1 MSQKMLNF
9 DKETIK
15 VIKGDT
21 TSTVVVNG
29 VLTIV
34 GLPDEFFRLIILIL
48 MIFTFAQKVVADNHD
63 QNIVDKAKEIN
74 KKVKEKQAA
83 QKNNIDNETGS
94 VVVDEEPLP
103 LNDPFAGDASTA
115 SDIVT
120 ASTPTSSAVKLRSYK
135 LVGSFSAQDN
145 SFITLVDDNGEF
157 MTVELF
163 EEVLS
168 GVKLVDVNI
177 KRAVFENDGENKY
190 IIMNFKNQIR
200 EANEY

>member
-1 MSQKMLNF
+1 M
-9 DKETIK
+9 
-15 VIKGDT
+15 
-21 TSTVVVNG
+21 
-29 VLTIV
+29 
-34 GLPDEFFRLIILIL
+34 IL
-48 MIFTFAQKVVADNHD
+48 TFAQKVVADNHD

-94 VVVDEEPLP
+94 VVVKEEPLP

>member
-1 MSQKMLNF
+1 MN
-9 DKETIK
+9 
-15 VIKGDT
+15 
-21 TSTVVVNG
+21 
-29 VLTIV
+29 
-34 GLPDEFFRLIILIL
+34 FFRLIILVL
-48 MIFTFAQKVVADNHD
+48 VIFTFAQKVVADNHD

-120 ASTPTSSAVKLRSYK
+120 VSTPTSSAVKLRSYK
-135 LVGSFSAQDN
+135 LVGSFSAKDN

-168 GVKLVDVNI
+168 GVKLVDADI
-177 KRAVFENDGENKY
+177 KRAVFEKDGENKY

>member
-1 MSQKMLNF
+1 MN
-9 DKETIK
+9 
-15 VIKGDT
+15 
-21 TSTVVVNG
+21 
-29 VLTIV
+29 
-34 GLPDEFFRLIILIL
+34 FFRLIILVL
-48 MIFTFAQKVVADNHD
+48 VIFTFAQKVVADNHD

-120 ASTPTSSAVKLRSYK
+120 VSTPTSSAVKLRSYK

-168 GVKLVDVNI
+168 GVKLVDADI
-177 KRAVFENDGENKY
+177 KRAVFEKDGENKY

>member
-1 MSQKMLNF
+1 M
-9 DKETIK
+9 I
-15 VIKGDT
+15 
-21 TSTVVVNG
+21 
-29 VLTIV
+29 
-34 GLPDEFFRLIILIL
+34 FFRLIIIVL
-48 MIFTFAQKVVADNHD
+48 MIFTFSQKAMSDSHD
-63 QNIVDKAKEIN
+63 KETEQ
-74 KKVKEKQAA
+74 KKV
-83 QKNNIDNETGS
+83 DNTAT
-94 VVVDEEPLP
+94 VNEEPLP

-120 ASTPTSSAVKLRSYK
+120 VSTPTSGAVKLRSYK

-177 KRAVFENDGENKY
+177 KRAVFENDGDNKY
-190 IIMNFKNQIR
+190 IILNFKNQIR